1 MIRDKNLD
9 EAEKITEKAI
19 IKPILVKP

>member
-1 MIRDKNLD
+1 MIRGKNLD
-9 EAEKITEKAI
+9 EAEKITGKAI